1 MHQSPFGGGGAPARH
16 TPPGDVP
23 ATGDPDLGPTP
34 AGPSRSG
41 PAIPCLVEELRK
53 CMNLP

>member
-1 MHQSPFGGGGAPARH
+1 MHQSPFGGGAPARH

-34 AGPSRSG
+34 VGPSRSG